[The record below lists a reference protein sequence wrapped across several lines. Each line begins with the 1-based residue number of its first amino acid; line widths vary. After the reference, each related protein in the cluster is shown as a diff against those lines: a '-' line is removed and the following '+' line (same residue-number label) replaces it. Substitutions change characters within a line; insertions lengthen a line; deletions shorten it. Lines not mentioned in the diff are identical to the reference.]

1 VESELIKL
9 LLQGTPYGI
18 LVASLVTVWLRYQD
32 TLNQKDQLHTKH
44 TEAQQKLIDL
54 LLSKVEK

>member
-1 VESELIKL
+1 MESELLKL

-18 LVASLVTVWLRYQD
+18 LAGSLVTVWLRYQD
-32 TLNQKDQLHTKH
+32 ALNQKDVLHQKH
-44 TEAQQKLIDL
+44 AEAQQKLIDL